1 MDYHALIEILAC
13 LSSASLHFGSGIVV
27 GFGAILVPQLEHSES
42 EIKVST
48 EDISWIVSIVPLM
61 VPLGS
66 ILTGYLVDKIGRLN
80 TLRASTIPYVTGWIC
95 IALAHNFTVLL
106 VGRMLTG
113 FSLGL
118 ACNPSVVYISE
129 VARPQYRST
138 LICMAVSLA
147 SLGIIVVYT
156 KGAYLDWRFISWTS
170 ISYCILPLLFMF
182 LLCPESPAWL
192 ISKGR
197 TEKALKSL
205 TYLHQRA
212 RKTGLAEQR
221 LEELVQE
228 HRRKQRQANQ
238 TGSGFGVFR
247 GFIKPTGYKPALLLS
262 AVFTFQQF
270 TGIYITIYYSVSF
283 LKTVGTSVDPY
294 ISTVAVGLV
303 RLVMGIL
310 TSVLLNKF
318 GRRTLFMV
326 SGVGMSI
333 FIFISGYYTKE
344 ITQGHMEKNVVPV
357 ICIMIYISVGV
368 IGFMSI
374 PWTMTAELFPIEI
387 RGVAQ
392 SLMMSYVNLVTFG
405 VLKVY
410 PFMDKMVGSY
420 GVQWLF
426 SGCTLVATMFIF
438 VFLPET
444 RNKTLSEIQD
454 YFENNTIYLLHKQ
467 NPTNRTDVMETGG
480 ESVKLREPV

>member
-1 MDYHALIEILAC
+1 MASETC
-13 LSSASLHFGSGIVV
+13 LSCGLVHFKVV
-27 GFGAILVPQLEHSES
+27 QISNHVSNSMKIIYGVPHGPILSP
-42 EIKVST
+42 
-48 EDISWIVSIVPLM
+48 
-61 VPLGS
+61 
-66 ILTGYLVDKIGRLN
+66 IL
-80 TLRASTIPYVTGWIC
+80 
-95 IALAHNFTVLL
+95 
-106 VGRMLTG
+106 
-113 FSLGL
+113 
-118 ACNPSVVYISE
+118 
-129 VARPQYRST
+129 
-138 LICMAVSLA
+138 
-147 SLGIIVVYT
+147 
-156 KGAYLDWRFISWTS
+156 
-170 ISYCILPLLFMF
+170 F
-182 LLCPESPAWL
+182 LLYVNDIESSLPQ
-192 ISKGR
+192 GR
-197 TEKALKSL
+197 I
-205 TYLHQRA
+205 
-212 RKTGLAEQR
+212 TGLAEQR

>member
-212 RKTGLAEQR
+212 RKT
-221 LEELVQE
+221 
-228 HRRKQRQANQ
+228 
-238 TGSGFGVFR
+238 
-247 GFIKPTGYKPALLLS
+247 
-262 AVFTFQQF
+262 
-270 TGIYITIYYSVSF
+270 
-283 LKTVGTSVDPY
+283 VGTSVDPY